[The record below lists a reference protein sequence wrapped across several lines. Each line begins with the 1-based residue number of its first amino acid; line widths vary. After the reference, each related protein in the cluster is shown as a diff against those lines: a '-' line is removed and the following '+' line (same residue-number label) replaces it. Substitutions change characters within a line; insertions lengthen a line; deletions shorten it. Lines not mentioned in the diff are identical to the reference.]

1 MQRTMPPE
9 CSPNNTDVIKHTTMR
24 FSDQKAGDP
33 LHENEDTTVMMG
45 ISCSRNGQC
54 TLQMVADGQAVTI
67 GMVEWIGKIHMGT
80 RGHCHSRRKNRPCAD
95 RLSFDYTPF
104 SSRRTSS

>member
-1 MQRTMPPE
+1 MPPE

-45 ISCSRNGQC
+45 DLLLEERA
-54 TLQMVADGQAVTI
+54 VYAADGCRRASGNNWYGGVDREDPHGHEGTLSLAPEEQA
-67 GMVEWIGKIHMGT
+67 M
-80 RGHCHSRRKNRPCAD
+80 RRQT
-95 RLSFDYTPF
+95 LV
-104 SSRRTSS
+104 